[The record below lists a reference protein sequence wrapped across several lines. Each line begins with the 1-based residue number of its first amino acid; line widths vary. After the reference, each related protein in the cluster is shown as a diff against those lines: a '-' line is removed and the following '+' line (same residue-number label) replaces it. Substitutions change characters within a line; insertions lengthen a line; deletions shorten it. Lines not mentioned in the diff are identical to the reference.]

1 MSAKDGLIIAAG
13 TAVVGLAANYGR
25 KYFSGKKSERNAR
38 ARDRRVAKREK
49 QEASAKKAVTQFESA
64 WQSRFESLIV
74 IDSNIWMDHQ
84 YDEFFKVFE
93 WALRRFEAVIK
104 MSAVQFDEITNLKN
118 RPYSDPKSRRARLAL
133 ARIENMMIAGA
144 LEVEHIGVG
153 GSSGAYADPEI
164 IEILKGSIPKFPVTG
179 LVSDDRELRIR
190 ATQILKDNSAPDFK
204 AVTGKTLEDELHVY
218 YESTQLLAD

>member
-1 MSAKDGLIIAAG
+1 MGWKYVLAGVAAVG
-13 TAVVGLAANYGR
+13 ALGAVGKVGVGFY
-25 KYFSGKKSERNAR
+25 SDKKSEER
-38 ARDRRVAKREK
+38 AEKEAKENRLKAQATIAAEEFEK
-49 QEASAKKAVTQFESA
+49 TWKP
-64 WQSRFESLIV
+64 RFNSLLV

-84 YDEFFKVFE
+84 YDELFKAFE
-93 WALRRFEAVIK
+93 WALQRFGAVIK
-104 MSAVQFDEITNLKN
+104 MSVVQFDEITNLKN